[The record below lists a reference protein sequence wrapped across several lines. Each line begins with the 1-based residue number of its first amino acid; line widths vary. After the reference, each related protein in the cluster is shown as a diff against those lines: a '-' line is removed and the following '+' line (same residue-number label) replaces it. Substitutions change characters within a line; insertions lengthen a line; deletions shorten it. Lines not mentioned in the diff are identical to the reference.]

1 MLGSPFKMP
10 TSSQQRAARGSCR
23 ANRSRIPWRARWSKA
38 PPFAAASAAPYLS
51 TMCLGSSDSGRTER
65 ESASFAMESGRIV
78 IVNLAK
84 SKIGETAA
92 HLMGALLIARV
103 LAKLTTGN
111 GQDFHLLIDEAHNFT
126 SLALLLQEARKFKV
140 SVTAV
145 TQYLAAL
152 DPATRA
158 ALIGTARTHA
168 YFRLGSEDA
177 ELIAP
182 SLNREH
188 QMYHPV
194 GLQHLSRGL
203 AVVRMPGSDAREI
216 DVPTPAEV
224 GGNPGA
230 VIKQSRL
237 HYGVR
242 REVVERNIERVL
254 ASENRRGRAR

>member
-1 MLGSPFKMP
+1 S
-10 TSSQQRAARGSCR
+10 
-23 ANRSRIPWRARWSKA
+23 RST
-38 PPFAAASAAPYLS
+38 LH
-51 TMCLGSSDSGRTER
+51 LEH
-65 ESASFAMESGRIV
+65 AMERGRIV

-103 LAKLTTGN
+103 VAKLTTGN

-168 YFRLGSEDA
+168 YFRLGSDDA

-188 QMYHPV
+188 Q
-194 GLQHLSRGL
+194 
-203 AVVRMPGSDAREI
+203 
-216 DVPTPAEV
+216 
-224 GGNPGA
+224 
-230 VIKQSRL
+230 
-237 HYGVR
+237 
-242 REVVERNIERVL
+242 
-254 ASENRRGRAR
+254 